1 MTAKAA
7 AFWKALDDLSPED
20 SESIGNAARAMLEEC
35 ADNAQAA
42 VRDTGDRYNVGM
54 IERTR
59 LGYEAASAVRAAVR
73 P

>member
-1 MTAKAA
+1 MTKAD
-7 AFWKALDDLSPED
+7 AFWRALDDLSPED
-20 SESIGNAARAMLEEC
+20 RESIGEAAGAMLDEC

-59 LGYEAASAVRAAVR
+59 LGYEAACAVRAARWR